1 MAEILLASVL
11 WVGTHL
17 GLSSTGVRTKL
28 AGLVGEQAFLGIY
41 SLVAAATLG
50 YLIWVY
56 SVVERLDYLW
66 LPNPDLFWVAK
77 VLMPIAFILM
87 VGGFMVKNPTMV
99 GAQLETDE
107 GASLATGVTRITRHP
122 FQWAVV
128 LWAGSHMVA
137 NGDLVSWVFFISFGV
152 ISLAGTILMDIK
164 KARKFGP
171 AWDNYA
177 AVTSNVPFLAI
188 LQGRNKLALKELL
201 LPIVVGL
208 VVHGLIYYFHDAIT
222 GTVVI

>member
-77 VLMPIAFILM
+77 ALMPIAFILM

-99 GAQLETDE
+99 GASLDE
-107 GASLATGVTRITRHP
+107 GEAASLAQGVTRITRHP

-128 LWAGSHMVA
+128 LWAFTHLVA
-137 NGDLVSWVFFISFGV
+137 NGDLVSWVFFLSFALISFV
-152 ISLAGTILMDIK
+152 GTLHMDRK
-164 KARKFGP
+164 KAAGFGT
-171 AWDNYA
+171 AWQGYA
-177 AVTSNVPFLAI
+177 AVTSNVPLLAI
-188 LQGRNKLALKELL
+188 LQGRNRLVPKELL
-201 LPIVVGL
+201 MPTVVGL
-208 VVHGLIYYFHDAIT
+208 IVYALVYYFHDALT
-222 GTVVI
+222 GTVII